1 MEKPSLARLLTWVY
15 HTWPWFYTYWV
26 IVKYLVI
33 KTSELNKETLLIS
46 SLEKKKRLNS
56 NYIFV
61 TVLIIKDVN
70 NI

>member
-1 MEKPSLARLLTWVY
+1 M
-15 HTWPWFYTYWV
+15 
-26 IVKYLVI
+26 KYLVI

-46 SLEKKKRLNS
+46 SLEEEKRLNS

>member
-1 MEKPSLARLLTWVY
+1 M
-15 HTWPWFYTYWV
+15 
-26 IVKYLVI
+26 KYLVI